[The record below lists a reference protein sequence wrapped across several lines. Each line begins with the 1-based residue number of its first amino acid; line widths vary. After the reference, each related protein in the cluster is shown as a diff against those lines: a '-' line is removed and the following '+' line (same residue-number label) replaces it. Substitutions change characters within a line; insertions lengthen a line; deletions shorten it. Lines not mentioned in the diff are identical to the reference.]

1 MIGRIE
7 YTSCEDGI
15 DGISGFQIRAM
26 TPNIPA
32 SLCIAAVRDS
42 VYEPPPAAPSMPSL
56 AELASFPVAFG
67 YTAAPDGIA
76 VYRASYV
83 GRDHT
88 GRWGNYFAQ
97 ALAADRA
104 EQLPGLP
111 IDLWESPTWRIASTR
126 TGFLESVGPAELVAG
141 DAAGP
146 HATTE
151 FLAASN
157 RLDTLSGLLAAT
169 RDVLDGQHGR
179 LVLIVEDSTSAAHWI
194 SAVTRSIP
202 KAMAWSLSFTTFT
215 TRPESHQ
222 ALLTFAT
229 PDVTVPTYGNYRT
242 IDLRQ
247 PDAMADATLGEYE
260 RVVGQLWKWEDPS
273 RLLQSAPVNPPLSP
287 SELDHFVRCAALF
300 ETFPVSIMWHEA
312 EVLDSLEFAVRRSP
326 AMLTQPWD
334 RVVGAVRDVG
344 GLQDLPR
351 WSVLLQ
357 EASARHAPI
366 PGPLLR
372 QYVQSSVEAI
382 AAGAAD
388 SSLWIPSL
396 DLGDQRYLAR
406 KVLVP
411 ALWYG
416 PSPELLDW
424 LRQPTNSDLRNIALD
439 RLAVLVETTDDFTV
453 AASSLSAGAATAIAE
468 LAGGRERLRLAAE
481 TSLAGSGA
489 IDPVDVLVRLR
500 EAALK
505 TPDEWQLLVS
515 LLWPA
520 SPPSPAQAQAL
531 LSGLPADRLRR
542 TGLTDD
548 HIVQR
553 LLLDAETRLTRDDF
567 TLATLLTEAAG
578 QDQNLLSEP
587 SRKVAE
593 IVGLVGYFGGRPSY
607 EAAILSA
614 RRGILQC
621 QRSTPLALADQ
632 YYVALVSWLSGLEWK
647 EHLDALRHVLF
658 PPADA
663 GRLLQF
669 YVSSAEEDLATA
681 KPDRAAILITV
692 WRQLGSITDDGAE
705 DEARRL
711 SDELLEIVLVSG
723 LARASRRHLERI
735 GESKLARRYGG
746 RPDESFQIWW
756 AKWQKR
762 HERRGMLDR
771 LRGPRLGKGD

>member
-26 TPNIPA
+26 TPDIPA
-32 SLCIAAVRDS
+32 SLCTAAVRDS
-42 VYEPPPAAPSMPSL
+42 VYEPPPAAPSMPN
-56 AELASFPVAFG
+56 AVELASFPVAFG
-67 YTAAPDGIA
+67 YTAAADGIA

-111 IDLWESPTWRIASTR
+111 IDLWESPTWRTASTR
-126 TGFLESVGPAELVAG
+126 TGFLEPVTPAELVAG

-146 HATTE
+146 HATQE

-157 RLDTLSGLLAAT
+157 RLDTLGGLLAAA

-202 KAMAWSLSFTTFT
+202 KAMAWSVSFTTFT

-229 PDVTVPTYGNYRT
+229 PDVTVPTYGDYRT

-247 PDAMADATLGEYE
+247 PDARADLTLGEYE
-260 RVVGQLWKWEDPS
+260 RVIGQLWKREDPS

-300 ETFPVSIMWHEA
+300 ETFPVSIMWREP
-312 EVLDSLEFAVRRSP
+312 EVLDSLEFAVRRWP
-326 AMLTQPWD
+326 AMLTRPWD
-334 RVVGAVRDVG
+334 RVVGAVRDIG

-351 WSVLLQ
+351 WSLLLQ

-366 PGPLLR
+366 PGPLLK
-372 QYVQSSVEAI
+372 QYVQSAVEAI
-382 AAGAAD
+382 AAGTAD
-388 SSLWIPSL
+388 NSLWIPSL
-396 DLGDQRYLAR
+396 ELADQLHLAR

-424 LRQPTNSDLRNIALD
+424 LRQPANSDLRNVALD
-439 RLAVLVETTDDFTV
+439 RFAVLVETTDDFTV
-453 AASSLSAGAATAIAE
+453 AASSLSAGGATAIAE

-481 TSLAGSGA
+481 TSLARYDA
-489 IDPVDVLVRLR
+489 IDPVDVLVRLP

-505 TPDEWQLLVS
+505 APDEWQLLVS

-520 SPPSPAQAQAL
+520 SPPSPAQAEAL
-531 LSGLPADRLRR
+531 LSNLPVDRLRR

-567 TLATLLTEAAG
+567 TLATLLTEAVRH
-578 QDQNLLSEP
+578 DQNLLSEP
-587 SRKVAE
+587 NRKVVAV
-593 IVGLVGYFGGRPSY
+593 VGLVGYFGGRPSY
-607 EAAILSA
+607 EAAIKSA
-614 RRGILQC
+614 TWGIRQC
-621 QRSTPLALADQ
+621 QHSVALALADQ
-632 YYVALVSWLSGLEWK
+632 YYLALVSWLSRLEWR
-647 EHLDALRHVLF
+647 EHLGALRQVLF
-658 PPADA
+658 PLADA
-663 GRLLQF
+663 GRFLPF
-669 YVSSAEEDLATA
+669 YVRSAEEDLAKG

-692 WRQLGSITDDGAE
+692 WRQLGSITDDEAE
-705 DEARRL
+705 DEARSL
-711 SDELLEIVLVSG
+711 SDELLEIVLASG

-735 GESKLARRYGG
+735 GESKLARLYGG
-746 RPDESFQIWW
+746 RPDESFQTWW

-762 HERRGMLDR
+762 HERPRMIDR
-771 LRGPRLGKGD
+771 LRGPLLGKGD